1 MKRHQ
6 SRSLWFLVQSVSA
19 WAIALGLFLLIHR
32 VGTTSTAGWNPDDLS
47 MLMLWAVA
55 SLLFGTVF
63 WLINI
68 VTESTALRSQS
79 FGLLIL
85 MKSFAML
92 VALIIYFMIRALTE
106 FLLTETPAALAWAH
120 GIDSLFSPLAGVIF
134 LYVALTSLAL
144 NFVRQ
149 MSALVG
155 QRVLINLLLGKYRH
169 PRVETRIFMFLDLEG
184 STTIAERLGHQEFC
198 RLIQESFR
206 DLASVAIRRNV
217 EIYQY
222 VGDEAILTWI
232 PELGLEDGNCVR
244 VSFDLED
251 QINRRS
257 SFYREQFD
265 VIPRF
270 KAGVNIGPVTVAE
283 IGVDKRDISYLSD
296 VLNTAARLES
306 MCRQHDARL
315 LITEDLMEALD
326 KAEDLRYQSVG
337 ELQLR
342 GRREMVGVYRVDT
355 RSA

>member
-1 MKRHQ
+1 MKRH
-6 SRSLWFLVQSVSA
+6 RTKSLWFLVQSNIA
-19 WAIALGLFLLIHR
+19 WAIALGLFVLIHR
-32 VGTTSTAGWNPDDLS
+32 VGTTSTTGWNPDGLS
-47 MLMLWAVA
+47 MVMLWAVA
-55 SLLFGTVF
+55 SVLFGTVF
-63 WLINI
+63 WLINV
-68 VTESTALRSQS
+68 VTESTALRAQS
-79 FGLLIL
+79 FGLLIV

-92 VALIIYFMIRALTE
+92 VALIVYFIFRGLTE
-106 FLLTETPAALAWAH
+106 YLLTETTASQAWAN
-120 GIDSLFSPLAGVIF
+120 GIELLFSQFAGVIF
-134 LYVALTSLAL
+134 LYVALTSIAL

-149 MSALVG
+149 MTALVG
-155 QRVLINLLLGKYRH
+155 QRVLINLLLGQYRH

-206 DLASVAIRRNV
+206 DLAGVANRRNV

-244 VSFDLED
+244 VFFDFEH
-251 QINRRS
+251 QIDSRS

-265 VIPRF
+265 VVPKF

-306 MCRQHDARL
+306 MCRQQNARL
-315 LITEDLMEALD
+315 LISQDLMEALD
-326 KAEDLRYQSVG
+326 KTEDLRYRSVG

-342 GRREMVGVYRVDT
+342 GKREVVGVYRVDA
-355 RSA
+355 R